1 MAEPDDLLPE
11 QRGATPDRAEMGRR
25 ESLSRNRLGR
35 AGRLRSWAAILV
47 GLVVLALCLYLAGYV
62 PILR

>member
-11 QRGATPDRAEMGRR
+11 QRGVTPDRAEMGRR
-25 ESLSRNRLGR
+25 ESLSRNPLGR

-47 GLVVLALCLYLAGYV
+47 GLVVLALCLYLTGYV